1 MKFTQVDVLRK
12 VMLAGAIAGIF
23 ALSGVA
29 NAANTNRGQ
38 LDVLQP
44 STTTTIR
51 ESGLQPEELLMPA
64 QLDQLSAG
72 DAKRDVAQPMTIA
85 IANSCRDPW
94 YWRSLI
100 EEFACGLS
108 GQGWFNSEEEEP

>member
-85 IANSCRDPW
+85 LVSSCKESW
-94 YWRSLI
+94 YGRSLI
-100 EEFACGLS
+100 QEFACGFS
-108 GQGWFNSEEEEP
+108 GQGWFNLEEEEP